1 MADRKE
7 LLHDWLKSLTPKYHL
22 DLDSMTCA
30 SSDASFRSYYRVLS
44 NSGSFIVMDSP
55 PPMEDVSPFVRVDL
69 LMQEAGLNV
78 PKIFEEDRANGFLL
92 LSDLGTKTYLDVL
105 SKDNAPRL
113 MSDATDALIKLQK
126 ASKQGVLPPYSEKLL
141 RFELELFPE
150 WYVKRHLGWE
160 ITKEDR
166 SMFDR
171 TFDLIIKK
179 NLDQPMVY
187 VHRDYMPRNLMLTEV
202 DNPGIL
208 DFQDAVYGPIS
219 YDIACL
225 CRDAFISWSESEV
238 LDWTIRYWEKAR
250 DAGLPVRE
258 DFGAFWEDVEWMAIQ
273 RHLKVLGIFARINY
287 RDGKPKYLGD
297 TPRFIQYVKAVAN
310 RFDALGPLARYF
322 DRITNTEQKTGYTF

>member
-1 MADRKE
+1 MTDRSE
-7 LLHDWLKSLTPKYHL
+7 QLNNWLSQLAPKYHL
-22 DLDSMTCA
+22 QLDSIARA

-44 NSGSFIVMDSP
+44 SSGSYIVMDSP
-55 PPMEDVSPFVRVDL
+55 PPMEDVGSFVKVDL

-78 PKIFEEDRANGFLL
+78 PKIYEDDKDNGFLL

-113 MSDATDALIKLQK
+113 MSDATDALVKLQK
-126 ASKQGVLPPYSEKLL
+126 ASREGVLPPYSEKLL
-141 RFELELFPE
+141 RTELELFPE
-150 WYVKRHLGWE
+150 WYVKKHLGWE
-160 ITKEDR
+160 ISKEDR
-166 SMFDR
+166 SMFDKM
-171 TFDLIIKK
+171 FDLIIKK

-225 CRDAFISWSESEV
+225 FRDAFISWSEAEV
-238 LDWTIRYWEKAR
+238 LDWTIRYWQKAR

-258 DFGAFWEDVEWMAIQ
+258 DFGVFWEDVEWMAIQ

-297 TPRFIQYVKAVAN
+297 TPRFIGYVRVVAN
-310 RFDALGPLARYF
+310 RFDALKPLARYF